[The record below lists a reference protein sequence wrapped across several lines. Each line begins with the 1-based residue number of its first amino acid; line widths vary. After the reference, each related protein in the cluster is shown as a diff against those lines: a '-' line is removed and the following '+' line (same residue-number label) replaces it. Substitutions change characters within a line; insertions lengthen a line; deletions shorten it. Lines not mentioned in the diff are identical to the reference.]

1 MREIKFRAWN
11 KEENLMI
18 SNPYINEAGYL
29 NEDIAQMQDNGLILM
44 QYTGLKDKNGVE
56 IYEEDIVKC
65 SELPNITGK
74 PLYNPDNLVFEVKYN
89 SPYIDPFAQF
99 IVADSEVIGN
109 IHETPELLKEAKDS

>member
-44 QYTGLKDKNGVE
+44 Q
-56 IYEEDIVKC
+56 
-65 SELPNITGK
+65 
-74 PLYNPDNLVFEVKYN
+74 
-89 SPYIDPFAQF
+89 
-99 IVADSEVIGN
+99 
-109 IHETPELLKEAKDS
+109 